1 MNLRLS
7 LARAGVA
14 YSLFVMLA
22 FLLLPAHAA
31 AQSAPD
37 QSVQPGSARQMS
49 APQLFDLA
57 AAAEDDQ
64 DMLGA
69 EKIYRALSED
79 PDLEIRTEA
88 RFRLAMLLA
97 DRLHHYQEAAV
108 LFRRILDEKPGAAR
122 VRLEL
127 ARMQAALGN
136 PSAARRELRAAQ
148 AGGLP
153 TNVAQ
158 LVRFYARAL
167 SARKPVGGSLEIG
180 LAPDSN
186 INRATRSDTL
196 GTVLGNLTLNDKA
209 KAKSG
214 VGLNLQG
221 QIYGRINVDAIT
233 DILVRAS
240 AASSLYPQSE
250 YDDINLS
257 VQGGPQFNW
266 SGNQLAFYAGPGWRW
281 YGPTLFTQ
289 TVGAGASWQKSTGK
303 RTQLRIDLSF
313 NRVDNKRNTLQSATD
328 LAASVGV
335 DRAVSARAGI
345 GIQTFGLRE
354 LANDRGY
361 SQTVLGTTMYG
372 FREFGQTTLLLS
384 FGYHHLGS
392 DARLA
397 LYPKRREESKVSAT
411 LAGTLRA
418 LRVGSFAPV
427 IRLKWERNSSTI
439 AIYSFSRLAAEFGV
453 TSAF

>member
-1 MNLRLS
+1 MRFFCPLPP
-7 LARAGVA
+7 
-14 YSLFVMLA
+14 YSILVIWALV
-22 FLLLPAHAA
+22 LLPAHAA
-31 AQSAPD
+31 AQTIPD
-37 QSVQPGSARQMS
+37 QGPQPISTRQFS
-49 APQLFDLA
+49 APQMFDLA
-57 AAAEDDQ
+57 TRAEGDQ
-64 DMLGA
+64 DVLGA

-97 DRLHHYQEAAV
+97 DRQHRYQEAAV
-108 LFRRILDEKPGAAR
+108 LFRRILDDKPGASR

-127 ARMQAALGN
+127 ARMQATLGN
-136 PSAARRELRAAQ
+136 SAAARKELRAAQ

-167 SARKPVGGSLEIG
+167 SARKPVGGSFEVG

-196 GTVLGNLTLNDKA
+196 GTVLGNLTLNENA

-221 QIYGRINVDAIT
+221 QIYGRIALAATT

-240 AASSLYPQSE
+240 GASSLYRQGE
-250 YDDINLS
+250 YNDINVS
-257 VQGGPQFNW
+257 VQAGPQFNW
-266 SGNQLAFYAGPGWRW
+266 SGNQIAVYAGPGWRW
-281 YGPTLFTQ
+281 YGQALFTQ
-289 TVGAGASWQKSTGK
+289 TVGAGANWQKGVGK
-303 RTQLRIDLSF
+303 RAQLRLDLSV
-313 NRVDNKRNTLQSATD
+313 NHVDNRRNSLQSATD
-328 LAASVGV
+328 LAASVGL
-335 DRAVSARAGI
+335 DRAVSARAGV
-345 GIQTFGLRE
+345 GFQTFGLRE
-354 LANDRGY
+354 LAKDPGY
-361 SQTVLGTTMYG
+361 SQAVLGTTMYG
-372 FREFGQTTLLLS
+372 FREFGQTTVLLS
-384 FGYHHLGS
+384 LGYHHLRS

-397 LYPKRREESKVSAT
+397 LYPKRREENKVSAT

-427 IRLKWERNSSTI
+427 VRLKWERNSSTI
-439 AIYSFSRLAAEFGV
+439 AIYSFSRLSAEFGV